1 MGGIIQVDTI
11 QNNNTS
17 TLIAQT
23 NTTTITIARSGQ
35 TVVIPS
41 GTTFNASSASV
52 NLPAINLATGVTGT
66 LPYTS
71 GGTGLT
77 TLGTAGQALVVNSGA
92 TALQYS
98 TVGATAGTIIQVKT
112 ATDSTERSTTSTSW
126 QTSSTLSI
134 SITPSSTSNT
144 ILLMLFNFYTY
155 SSGGNTAVSI
165 FKDSTN
171 LGDATYGLFGQQDDT
186 LVRPFSYSYL
196 DSPSSTSAIT
206 YQIRYRAYNYGSGTI
221 NKSPQGA
228 SATTTARLVAMEI
241 KG

>member
-1 MGGIIQVDTI
+1 MPFIGYEPARKPLTSADITDSVVTSAKIVDG
-11 QNNNTS
+11 
-17 TLIAQT
+17 
-23 NTTTITIARSGQ
+23 TIAIADLSATGS
-35 TVVIPS
+35 PGS
-41 GTTFNASSASV
+41 TTFLRGDNTWGSA
-52 NLPAINLATGVTGT
+52 
-66 LPYTS
+66 
-71 GGTGLT
+71 
-77 TLGTAGQALVVNSGA
+77 
-92 TALQYS
+92 
-98 TVGATAGTIIQVKT
+98 GATAGQVIQVKT
-112 ATDSTERSTTSTSW
+112 ATDSTERSTSSTTF
-126 QTSSTLSI
+126 QTNSTLSV
-134 SITPSSTSNT
+134 SITPSSASNT

-165 FKDSTN
+165 FRDSTN